1 MTDKEEK
8 YVHFVSCIENLN
20 EAWRILQDIIEN
32 KDNPLARAAFQ
43 FLLIEYSKPYKESRG
58 NAKSRHKLDDTHVPD
73 EHKALHKRILDFRDQ
88 VNAHTDLTIKEANL
102 IVARLSDGSKCAT
115 LIQNKIHGTQEIQ
128 NIGDIDDLI
137 VKTLDSMYRTAKE
150 LESVLPINNSYETY

>member
-1 MTDKEEK
+1 MTEQEEV
-8 YVHFVSCIENLN
+8 YVHFVSSIENLN
-20 EAWRILQDIIEN
+20 KAWRALQNIIQNRES
-32 KDNPLARAAFQ
+32 PLVGAAFQ
-43 FLLIEYSKPYKESRG
+43 YALIEYSKPYKTSRG
-58 NAKSRHKLDDTHVPD
+58 NAKKNHKLDNTHVPD

-128 NIGDIDDLI
+128 NIGDINDLI

-150 LESVLPINNSYETY
+150 FESALPINNSL